1 LLNAAEAAIY
11 AAAEDDAERARI
23 RAKIYAPP
31 GGAVV
36 RRGARRPGAAPPA
49 AGTPGGSRPGPA
61 APMGEGMSRGAAQ
74 ALVAQLAA
82 EDARLA
88 GGR

>member
-1 LLNAAEAAIY
+1 MLNAAEAAIY
-11 AAAEDDAERARI
+11 TAAEDDAERARI
-23 RAKIYAPP
+23 RAKLYAPP
-31 GGAVV
+31 GGAV

-49 AGTPGGSRPGPA
+49 GGPGASRPERA
-61 APMGEGMSRGAAQ
+61 APVGEGMSRSAAQ
-74 ALVAQLAA
+74 SLMAQLAA